1 MEKYPNIMKNVR
13 REVVDDAISTVFAV
27 SNLPKND
34 ISKMTIAMKL
44 QKSYQMARQRTGKA
58 IPVNQIPLYR
68 VAQGLQ
74 EFSNAVSLA
83 DFVNKTGVPY
93 STVVQLLT
101 NPDLKLRVPFEMNIR
116 RYNKSKNGDGPSNL
130 QSENEVSA
138 TEEKAKEVTLHD
150 IVEELTAV
158 KDCLRIQEEAMHEQ
172 NLIIEDQKIE
182 LIDLR
187 KIMYEMKIILNE
199 TMTHTHDEN
208 GQPGN
213 FVKLK
218 TL

>member
-74 EFSNAVSLA
+74 EFSSAVSLA

-101 NPDLKLRVPFEMNIR
+101 NPDIKLRVPFELNIR
-116 RYNKSKNGDGPSNL
+116 RYGKRKNGKDKPRDPEQTDTL
-130 QSENEVSA
+130 T
-138 TEEKAKEVTLHD
+138 TEEKAKEITLHE
-150 IVEELTAV
+150 VVTELTAV
-158 KDCLRIQEEAMHEQ
+158 KECLRIQEEAMHEQ
-172 NLIIEDQKIE
+172 NQVIGNMKAE
-182 LIDLR
+182 LIEAEKTAYQL
-187 KIMYEMKIILNE
+187 KLKLNE
-199 TMTHTHDEN
+199 VCTHTHDEN

-213 FVKLK
+213 FKKL
-218 TL
+218 